1 MDKDDDFFL
10 LDYDN
15 DNDNDNN
22 NKETN
27 KKGTHNFN
35 WKLFN
40 FLI

>member
-35 WKLFN
+35 
-40 FLI
+40 